1 MIHAPFYYLKCL
13 QLMYCG
19 TIKIN
24 VLWVFIP
31 LFQHFYERELVII
44 INKPEELICS
54 AKCENN
60 IALLI

>member
-1 MIHAPFYYLKCL
+1 MFAAYVLWYY
-13 QLMYCG
+13 Q
-19 TIKIN
+19 IN

-31 LFQHFYERELVII
+31 LFQHFYEQELV

-54 AKCENN
+54 AKCEIIA